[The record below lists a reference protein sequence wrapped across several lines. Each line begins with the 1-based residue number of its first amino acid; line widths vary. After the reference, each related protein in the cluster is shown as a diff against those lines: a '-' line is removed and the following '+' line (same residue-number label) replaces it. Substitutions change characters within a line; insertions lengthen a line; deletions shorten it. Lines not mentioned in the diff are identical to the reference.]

1 MSYTGHHRGRRHVL
15 VAVLVGVV
23 VLVAPAARTAELVMF
38 TRPGCPWCAAW
49 EREVGDV
56 YAKTD
61 IGQRAPLRRV
71 DLQRDATGGVDLD
84 RDVRFTPT
92 FVLARDGREIG
103 RIAGYPGEAHFW
115 ARLERL
121 IERLETKTN
130 PADTS

>member
-1 MSYTGHHRGRRHVL
+1 
-15 VAVLVGVV
+15 
-23 VLVAPAARTAELVMF
+23 MF

-121 IERLETKTN
+121 IERLETKTK